1 MLFFFLSLL
10 FFVRLHAHRGH
21 GGSPEASGRAPRG
34 PAGLW
39 EQPASGGSTTGW
51 QTAHD
56 PAPAEADSHKGCAAL
71 LQHQSAGQGA
81 HAQTLPGDAGSQGL
95 IGGWLIGCGNRKWL
109 EPRLRVLRREGDTPA
124 ESARQDGDWPL
135 SLLLF
140 LEPRDTK
147 RKKKGKK
154 EQMQNLVISIN
165 IKWCRLI

>member
-109 EPRLRVLRREGDTPA
+109 EPRLRVLRREETPLLNLLGRM
-124 ESARQDGDWPL
+124 ETDL
-135 SLLLF
+135 SHSSSSWNPGTQKEKKREKKSKCKTWLL
-140 LEPRDTK
+140 
-147 RKKKGKK
+147 
-154 EQMQNLVISIN
+154 V
-165 IKWCRLI
+165 